1 METIT
6 IDNDIKVFYTTAKSF
21 PEGIM
26 EAQGVRLQVM
36 ETLVIFNNERL

>member
-26 EAQGVRLQVM
+26 EAHGCS
-36 ETLVIFNNERL
+36 TSCDGNISYF

>member
-6 IDNDIKVFYTTAKSF
+6 IDNDIKVFYTRAKSF

-26 EAQGVRLQVM
+26 EAHEKLCSA
-36 ETLVIFNNERL
+36 